1 MPRPLVAV
9 TATARSETDAD
20 PVRVRLN
27 AAYMDAVSRAGGLP
41 IVAPPTDPGAA
52 EELIATVDA
61 LLLTGGEDIDPS
73 WYGAVPSPHLG
84 RVTASRDAWE
94 MALTRAAAERRIP
107 ILAVCRGI
115 QVLNVALGGTLLQD
129 IPSDRPGSLQHEQS
143 GARADR
149 THRVHLAGGS
159 RLAAIMG
166 LEPTVNSMHHQ
177 AVDAGATR
185 LAVVGTAPDGI
196 IEAVESPDARWW
208 AVGVQWHPE
217 ELDGADARL
226 FAAFVDAARG

>member
-1 MPRPLVAV
+1 MPRPLIAV
-9 TATARSETDAD
+9 TATARSETAAD

-27 AAYMDAVSRAGGLP
+27 AAYLDAVSRAGGLP
-41 IVAPPTDPGAA
+41 VIAPPTDPAAA

-73 WYGAVPSPHLG
+73 WYGAVASPNLG
-84 RVTASRDAWE
+84 RVAASRDAWE
-94 MALTRAAAERRIP
+94 IALTRAAAARRLP
-107 ILAVCRGI
+107 VLAVCRGI

-129 IPSDRPGSLQHEQS
+129 IPSDRPGSLRHEQD
-143 GARADR
+143 GDRAER

-159 RLAAIMG
+159 RLAAILG
-166 LEPTVNSMHHQ
+166 PDPLVNSMHHQ
-177 AVDAGATR
+177 AIDAEATA
-185 LAVVGTAPDGI
+185 LSIVGTSPDGI
-196 IEAVESPDARWW
+196 IEAVESPEERWW

-217 ELDGADARL
+217 ELDGADARI